1 MSAASPSVIIPCLL
15 PLMEAGHG
23 NDKGLHTIIITAC
36 SAGDAVAISGFG
48 IFLGIIFVRNND
60 LLHLILHGPIEV
72 MIGLG
77 VGSGWGL
84 LARYIPH
91 RGHGDRLLGRAVILL
106 SGGLVSMFGS
116 HLIHYDGAGAVS
128 TITMAAVAG
137 IQWRGEAG
145 LARGVTSP
153 ELKLFRKIW
162 LLLEPILFA
171 LIGTELRVRK
181 YMNYMIYK
189 QNLNSF
195 IMMALTEK

>member
-1 MSAASPSVIIPCLL
+1 M
-15 PLMEAGHG
+15 
-23 NDKGLHTIIITAC
+23 
-36 SAGDAVAISGFG
+36 AISGFG

-91 RGHGDRLLGRAVILL
+91 RGHGDRLMGRAVILL

-137 IQWRGEAG
+137 NQWRKEAG

-162 LLLEPILFA
+162 LLFEPILFA
-171 LIGTELRVRK
+171 LIGTELRVSK
-181 YMNYMIYK
+181 
-189 QNLNSF
+189 
-195 IMMALTEK
+195 